1 MDARCLANTM
11 ALAVITNFRQARG
24 AACLINNTS
33 KTSGGSATTTRYSN
47 ANAAARTTLTTNL
60 ATYHPAN
67 NHQDHPPR
75 VPIAARRAMISSSPA
90 TPNLTRNHNPTTE
103 VETSPRP
110 TAKQKKAHKT
120 RDPKTPNEI
129 YWDGGGGRTRQGNA
143 VPPWSRQQRVRGG
156 EREKDRVLSATKGG
170 DDDGTDGNCVP
181 RQHRSSA
188 SPTTPTSGVS
198 GWVLRI

>member
-110 TAKQKKAHKT
+110 TAKQKKLTKHVT
-120 RDPKTPNEI
+120 RRPPMKYIGT
-129 YWDGGGGRTRQGNA
+129 GGGTNQTRECGTTVEQ
-143 VPPWSRQQRVRGG
+143 
-156 EREKDRVLSATKGG
+156 ATKGARRRERKG
-170 DDDGTDGNCVP
+170 QGIVG
-181 RQHRSSA
+181 HK
-188 SPTTPTSGVS
+188 
-198 GWVLRI
+198 GWR